1 MAEALRLESCLVYP
15 SDLNLG
21 DETPQIRLLGLS
33 NPRLLVCRFI
43 MALTLDYGHVLSDTD
58 HELGMI
64 QEGYGGWSKVS
75 QISLAAGILLNA
87 SINNHNRLG

>member
-1 MAEALRLESCLVYP
+1 MAEAPRPESCLVYP

-21 DETPQIRLLGLS
+21 DETPQIRLPDLS
-33 NPRLLVCRFI
+33 IPRLPVCRFI
-43 MALTLDYGHVLSDTD
+43 MALTLDYGRVLSDTD

-75 QISLAAGILLNA
+75 QISLAAGILL
-87 SINNHNRLG
+87 SIKTHNRLG